1 MINYGFNL
9 KASTHYKLEDA
20 SADRQEVWVLLW
32 HIKLPD
38 YHGGATSVVLLPIDE
53 NIMSE
58 NYGKEER
65 WNIIPV
71 ALRKEMI
78 TQEI

>member
-1 MINYGFNL
+1 ML
-9 KASTHYKLEDA
+9 DDA
-20 SADRQEVWVLLW
+20 SVDHQVWVRLW
-32 HIKLPD
+32 HIELPYYLD
-38 YHGGATSVVLLPIDE
+38 LGGATSVVLLPIDE

-65 WNIIPV
+65 WNIIPL

-78 TQEI
+78 TREI